1 MIRVFSITY
10 DYLCPFA
17 RNANEHVL
25 DGIEAGADWDVSF
38 VPFSLSQ
45 VHAGDDGKPDVWE
58 REDPLRSAGIR
69 AMLAGLVVRDQ
80 RPDRFLAVH
89 RSLFAA
95 RHDDGDDIRD
105 RDVVAGALE
114 RAGVD
119 AEEVLGE
126 VDDHA
131 ALDVLRKEHEA
142 AVDEHE
148 VFGVP
153 TFIVGDDAV
162 FVRLMHRPEGDA
174 ELATTT
180 VERVLDLLT
189 GWTDLNEFKRT
200 SIPR

>member
-1 MIRVFSITY
+1 MTRVFSITY

-17 RNANEHVL
+17 RNGNEHVL
-25 DGIEAGADWDVSF
+25 DGLEAGADWDVAF

-45 VHAGDDGKPDVWE
+45 VHARDDGKPDVWD
-58 REDPLRSAGIR
+58 RDDPLGSAGIR
-69 AMLAGLVVRDQ
+69 AMLAGLVVRERD
-80 RPDRFLAVH
+80 PGRFPEVH

-105 RDVVAGALE
+105 PDVVAGALT

-119 AEEVLGE
+119 ADEVLAE
-126 VDDHA
+126 VD
-131 ALDVLRKEHEA
+131 ALAVLDTLRKEHQA
-142 AVDEHE
+142 AVDEHD

-153 TFIVGDDAV
+153 TFIADDQAV
-162 FVRLMHRPEGDA
+162 FVRVMHRPDGDGA
-174 ELATTT
+174 AATDT
-180 VERVLDLLT
+180 VERILDLLT